1 MNRNGQTKEE
11 EHSHAF
17 KKSNPLKK
25 YLCYYNCGATKL
37 NVHSALFYIAIW

>member
-1 MNRNGQTKEE
+1 MNRNVQTK

-25 YLCYYNCGATKL
+25 YLCYYNVGATKL